1 MVKFQVETL
10 LACDAAMYIADKD
23 TPVYKKFHVR
33 IGAHP
38 RIPLPPS
45 PVSRFTTRDIFFFR
59 LVTRHPREPRV
70 SADPTT
76 TSRAHPQMEK
86 LGTLE
91 SEVLSHE
98 VVDGRVKV
106 VVRTVPGM
114 KLPRVVRPVLRG
126 KEVEFVD
133 TRTFLQRDKGKLP
146 FAQTFRTVN
155 NITERASVA
164 GTIVID
170 RAPVPVSPD
179 AGDSNNRRMMMGTV
193 IRVQGECVVR
203 IAGLGGKV
211 ESIIVQNL
219 KNAYKKLPE
228 IVHEWVA
235 TRETRFATSASGF
248 ASGFASIPVGIQPAP
263 SRSATSVAT
272 VVLETPSVT
281 SPRLIRA
288 SSVESEGSDSG
299 ASFHSADS
307 FPLGDESARDDG
319 REEGWGGGGGD
330 AWIAGAASNG
340 SSERYPQTPSFA
352 ASGKPPLPPPRG
364 AANDASAT
372 PVGSLLSPHAFESD
386 SPLET
391 PEFFRAS
398 PGTLA
403 SRALTGPSS
412 SGAFLASAETRQR
425 AAAAFSPVHGM
436 DTRQIQE
443 RDPGEVDGEGDID
456 SADERTNRALRGR
469 WSRERREGRS
479 ANASNVARLGSG
491 LPLDSSDSLGDFNAG
506 LEQDR
511 GKKGGSLS
519 AVARWCCCAPGQPGS
534 PLLDDIAESPAA
546 SDNSLRSL
554 SSSPGA
560 DDAADAATWSP
571 ADDADLRTPLT
582 PGTKTKRR
590 SRR

>member
-1 MVKFQVETL
+1 
-10 LACDAAMYIADKD
+10 
-23 TPVYKKFHVR
+23 
-33 IGAHP
+33 
-38 RIPLPPS
+38 
-45 PVSRFTTRDIFFFR
+45 
-59 LVTRHPREPRV
+59 
-70 SADPTT
+70 
-76 TSRAHPQMEK
+76 MEK

-170 RAPVPVSPD
+170 RAPVPIRGPD
-179 AGDSNNRRMMMGTV
+179 PSMVMGTMMGTS

-211 ESIIVQNL
+211 EAIIVQNL
-219 KNAYKKLPE
+219 KNAYGKLPD
-228 IVHEWVA
+228 IVGEWVA
-235 TRETRFATSASGF
+235 TREARVAATRPEVGFVGRLVPRPSIALGTLGAMDDVSSADVS
-248 ASGFASIPVGIQPAP
+248 SQ
-263 SRSATSVAT
+263 
-272 VVLETPSVT
+272 ET

-288 SSVESEGSDSG
+288 SSGVAESEDGSDGSA

-307 FPLGDESARDDG
+307 FVHARETFGES
-319 REEGWGGGGGD
+319 WGEAQG
-330 AWIAGAASNG
+330 AGAAADDSG
-340 SSERYPQTPSFA
+340 TSPRLSTPSFA
-352 ASGKPPLPPPRG
+352 ANRSRPPLPLSPRG
-364 AANDASAT
+364 AETHDAETTRT
-372 PVGSLLSPHAFESD
+372 PAASGLTPHAFESD

-391 PEFFRAS
+391 PEFFRRAS
-398 PGTLA
+398 N
-403 SRALTGPSS
+403 GPSNARE
-412 SGAFLASAETRQR
+412 GEPR
-425 AAAAFSPVHGM
+425 AAAARSASAIADARRGGE
-436 DTRQIQE
+436 E
-443 RDPGEVDGEGDID
+443 RRERLEGSDGDID
-456 SADERTNRALRGR
+456 SADERARGASRWPRDRRECRSVAAELRGF
-469 WSRERREGRS
+469 ERHLDDSAGRLTRG
-479 ANASNVARLGSG
+479 NAT
-491 LPLDSSDSLGDFNAG
+491 
-506 LEQDR
+506 
-511 GKKGGSLS
+511 KGGSLS

-534 PLLDDIAESPAA
+534 PLLDVADEGESPPA
-546 SDNSLRSL
+546 SDGSPSSRA
-554 SSSPGA
+554 SSPGA
-560 DDAADAATWSP
+560 VDAAALAWGP

>member
-23 TPVYKKFHVR
+23 TPVYKKFH
-33 IGAHP
+33 
-38 RIPLPPS
+38 
-45 PVSRFTTRDIFFFR
+45 
-59 LVTRHPREPRV
+59 
-70 SADPTT
+70 
-76 TSRAHPQMEK
+76 MEK

-170 RAPVPVSPD
+170 RAPVPVSQNTS
-179 AGDSNNRRMMMGTV
+179 GDGRNTSSGAMMMGTV

-211 ESIIVQNL
+211 ESVIVQNL
-219 KNAYKKLPE
+219 RNAYKKLPE

-235 TRETRFATSASGF
+235 TRETRLTEFGF
-248 ASGFASIPVGIQPAP
+248 AGFINPNPGGIQRSP
-263 SRSATSVAT
+263 SLSATSIET
-272 VVLETPSVT
+272 VVETTNSGT

-288 SSVESEGSDSG
+288 ASVESEGSDLSS

-307 FPLGDESARDDG
+307 FQIENESARDDG
-319 REEGWGGGGGD
+319 REEGWGD
-330 AWIAGAASNG
+330 ARPLGAASNG

-352 ASGKPPLPPPRG
+352 ATRRPPLPPPRG
-364 AANDASAT
+364 AANEAGAT

-398 PGTLA
+398 PGGA
-403 SRALTGPSS
+403 SRALTGPS
-412 SGAFLASAETRQR
+412 GAFL
-425 AAAAFSPVHGM
+425 SPVHGM

-443 RDPGEVDGEGDID
+443 REERRDVDGEGDID
-456 SADERTNRALRGR
+456 SADERTSRALHGR
-469 WSRERREGRS
+469 SLRERRS
-479 ANASNVARLGSG
+479 ASASNNARLGSG
-491 LPLDSSDSLGDFNAG
+491 LPLDSSDSLGDGLSAG
-506 LEQDR
+506 LEQGR

-546 SDNSLRSL
+546 SDDSLRSL

-560 DDAADAATWSP
+560 DDAADANAWSP

>member
-1 MVKFQVETL
+1 
-10 LACDAAMYIADKD
+10 
-23 TPVYKKFHVR
+23 
-33 IGAHP
+33 
-38 RIPLPPS
+38 
-45 PVSRFTTRDIFFFR
+45 
-59 LVTRHPREPRV
+59 
-70 SADPTT
+70 
-76 TSRAHPQMEK
+76 MEK

-170 RAPVPVSPD
+170 RAPVPIRGPD
-179 AGDSNNRRMMMGTV
+179 PSMVMGTMMGTS

-211 ESIIVQNL
+211 EAIIVQNL
-219 KNAYKKLPE
+219 KNAYGKLPD
-228 IVHEWVA
+228 IVGEWVA
-235 TRETRFATSASGF
+235 TREARVAATRPEVGF
-248 ASGFASIPVGIQPAP
+248 AGRLVPRPSIALGNLGAMDDV
-263 SRSATSVAT
+263 SSADVSSQ
-272 VVLETPSVT
+272 ET

-288 SSVESEGSDSG
+288 SSRVAESEDGSDGSA

-307 FPLGDESARDDG
+307 FVHARETFGES
-319 REEGWGGGGGD
+319 WGEAQG
-330 AWIAGAASNG
+330 AGAAADDSG
-340 SSERYPQTPSFA
+340 TSPRLSTPSFA
-352 ASGKPPLPPPRG
+352 ANRSRPPLPLSPRG
-364 AANDASAT
+364 AETHDAETTRT
-372 PVGSLLSPHAFESD
+372 PAASGLTPHAFESD

-391 PEFFRAS
+391 PEFFRRAS
-398 PGTLA
+398 N
-403 SRALTGPSS
+403 GPSNARE
-412 SGAFLASAETRQR
+412 GEPR
-425 AAAAFSPVHGM
+425 AAAARSASAIADARRGGE
-436 DTRQIQE
+436 E
-443 RDPGEVDGEGDID
+443 RRERLEGSDGDID
-456 SADERTNRALRGR
+456 SADERARGASRWPRDRRECRSVAAELRGF
-469 WSRERREGRS
+469 ERHLDDSAGRLTRG
-479 ANASNVARLGSG
+479 NAT
-491 LPLDSSDSLGDFNAG
+491 
-506 LEQDR
+506 
-511 GKKGGSLS
+511 KGGSLS

-534 PLLDDIAESPAA
+534 PLLDVADEGESPPA
-546 SDNSLRSL
+546 SDGSPSSRA
-554 SSSPGA
+554 SSPGA
-560 DDAADAATWSP
+560 VDAAALAWGP

>member
-1 MVKFQVETL
+1 
-10 LACDAAMYIADKD
+10 
-23 TPVYKKFHVR
+23 
-33 IGAHP
+33 
-38 RIPLPPS
+38 
-45 PVSRFTTRDIFFFR
+45 
-59 LVTRHPREPRV
+59 
-70 SADPTT
+70 
-76 TSRAHPQMEK
+76 MEK

-170 RAPVPVSPD
+170 RAPVPVSQN
-179 AGDSNNRRMMMGTV
+179 ASGDGRNNGPGAMMMGTV
-193 IRVQGECVVR
+193 IRVHGECVVR

-211 ESIIVQNL
+211 ESVIVQNL
-219 KNAYKKLPE
+219 RNAYKKLPE

-235 TRETRFATSASGF
+235 TRETRLTEFGF
-248 ASGFASIPVGIQPAP
+248 AGGIPGGIQRSP
-263 SRSATSVAT
+263 SLSATSVET
-272 VVLETPSVT
+272 VVETTNAVT

-288 SSVESEGSDSG
+288 ASVESEGSDLSS

-307 FPLGDESARDDG
+307 FQIENESARDDG
-319 REEGWGGGGGD
+319 REEGWGGRGGD
-330 AWIAGAASNG
+330 ARPLGAASNG

-352 ASGKPPLPPPRG
+352 ATRRPPLPPPRG
-364 AANDASAT
+364 AANEAGAT

-398 PGTLA
+398 PGGA
-403 SRALTGPSS
+403 
-412 SGAFLASAETRQR
+412 SGAFL
-425 AAAAFSPVHGM
+425 SPVHGM

-443 RDPGEVDGEGDID
+443 REERRDVDGEGDID
-456 SADERTNRALRGR
+456 SADERTSRALHGR
-469 WSRERREGRS
+469 SSRERRS
-479 ANASNVARLGSG
+479 ASASNNARLGSG
-491 LPLDSSDSLGDFNAG
+491 LPLDSSDSLGDGLSAE
-506 LEQDR
+506 LEQGR

-546 SDNSLRSL
+546 SDDSLRSL

-560 DDAADAATWSP
+560 DDAADANAWSP